1 MTTIALILVDF
12 SCGFFFW
19 IIISIV
25 DLETSGDK
33 TYLIHNDGLISTIVA
48 KFTDT
53 SDFTNINKDSDIKVA
68 GDL

>member
-1 MTTIALILVDF
+1 MFTLVGC

-19 IIISIV
+19 IIIPIV

-33 TYLIHNDGLISTIVA
+33 TYLIHINGLISTIVA

-53 SDFTNINKDSDIKVA
+53 SDLKNINKVSYIKVA